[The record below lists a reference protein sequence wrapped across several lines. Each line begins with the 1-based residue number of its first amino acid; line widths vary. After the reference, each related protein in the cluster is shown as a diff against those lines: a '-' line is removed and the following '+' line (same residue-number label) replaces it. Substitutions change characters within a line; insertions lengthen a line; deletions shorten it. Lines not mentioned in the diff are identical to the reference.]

1 MAMVLAIVG
10 GVLAALLAVF
20 GAVALFLRGLTR
32 RRMDEARAALDG
44 RPDAY
49 GYYVRDLQEWTERVR
64 AAAGAA
70 RTGAPDP
77 GNGPA

>member
-10 GVLAALLAVF
+10 GVLAALLAVS
-20 GAVALFLRGLTR
+20 GAV
-32 RRMDEARAALDG
+32 E
-44 RPDAY
+44 
-49 GYYVRDLQEWTERVR
+49 R